1 MATFTFSKNAL
12 HVNLSSG
19 ERRALRR
26 TGLTVE
32 KYRLLQVGLEQF
44 PGKLDLGVKISR
56 TMLFGGV
63 LGEYRSNTK
72 KLFVLG
78 NPGRSELSLRIRIS
92 HPNIDEIWVCG
103 ARSGTLHQE
112 LLSVLGSK

>member
-1 MATFTFSKNAL
+1 MATFTVGKGAL
-12 HVNLSSG
+12 HVNLSSR

-26 TGLTVE
+26 TGLTIE
-32 KYRLLQVGLEQF
+32 KDRLLSVGLEQF
-44 PGKLDLGVKISR
+44 PRKLDLGVKMSKTR
-56 TMLFGGV
+56 LFGGV

-72 KLFVLG
+72 KLLVLG